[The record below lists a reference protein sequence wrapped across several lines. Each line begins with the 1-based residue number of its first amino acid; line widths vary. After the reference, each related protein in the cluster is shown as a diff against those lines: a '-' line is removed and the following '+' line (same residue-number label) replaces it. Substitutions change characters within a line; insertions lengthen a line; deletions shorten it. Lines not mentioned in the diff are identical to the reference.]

1 MMSDILVKYDRGVN
15 FFFQINPKVCS
26 YITVQIF
33 TLICIISSTVGGKLQ
48 NKKKKK
54 QARVRGKSRWEAAPR
69 IAQTCRLGHW
79 RAQPQLQGHG
89 PSAPLKRGSVWLVCH
104 YRLADVKG
112 SVTCLVKRKEF
123 EGRAERERGLLCKQL
138 H

>member
-1 MMSDILVKYDRGVN
+1 MGSGTKN
-15 FFFQINPKVCS
+15 
-26 YITVQIF
+26 
-33 TLICIISSTVGGKLQ
+33 ST
-48 NKKKKK
+48 NMP
-54 QARVRGKSRWEAAPR
+54 SWS
-69 IAQTCRLGHW
+69 
-79 RAQPQLQGHG
+79 HG